1 MHTEIFVIPWY
12 DKYFKWVSQTCHAAC
27 KLTSVVLVHTG
38 SILNQDSEVHTGG
51 KAANF
56 HLYLY
61 EVHTKHGL
69 LISLYIFHS
78 SYRGLDSPFK
88 QMI

>member
-12 DKYFKWVSQTCHAAC
+12 DRYFRWVSQTCFAAY
-27 KLTSVVLVHTG
+27 KVTSVVLVHTG

-56 HLYLY
+56 HVYLY
-61 EVHTKHGL
+61 EVHIKNPMDCLFPCTYFTPV
-69 LISLYIFHS
+69 IE
-78 SYRGLDSPFK
+78 D
-88 QMI
+88 

>member
-1 MHTEIFVIPWY
+1 MFEVGLSDLSCCIQSNIY
-12 DKYFKWVSQTCHAAC
+12 M
-27 KLTSVVLVHTG
+27 VLAHTG

-61 EVHTKHGL
+61 EVHTKNPMDCL
-69 LISLYIFHS
+69 FPCTYFTPVI
-78 SYRGLDSPFK
+78 
-88 QMI
+88 